1 MLAEARVVLLDR
13 GDLVMGGGAGA
24 HICISIPCMSSAEG
38 CHFISSFSPPKRRLV
53 AAMPGPSVRQPSQ
66 PALHC
71 ARSVHSLGRLPF
83 VALSLGWPAKEGWRG
98 RARCCSALSHLC
110 QPPVGGWLGH
120 VAGEA
125 WSPALPV
132 HDLRGFRKG
141 QRQDLVAGSG
151 DPGGV
156 STGNLCSG
164 FLFDMEEEPWSLDC
178 GPMRAGTESHSSLAL
193 EKSEWHSQCSED
205 VCA

>member
-1 MLAEARVVLLDR
+1 MLAEARGPGDGGR
-13 GDLVMGGGAGA
+13 GWGSYLHFHPLHELCRRV
-24 HICISIPCMSSAEG
+24 SLYFFIP
-38 CHFISSFSPPKRRLV
+38 FPPKRRLV
-53 AAMPGPSVRQPSQ
+53 AAMLGPSVRQPSQ

-98 RARCCSALSHLC
+98 RARCRSALSHRC

-141 QRQDLVAGSG
+141 QHQDLVAGSG

-164 FLFDMEEEPWSLDC
+164 FLFDTEEELWSLTV
-178 GPMRAGTESHSSLAL
+178 GP
-193 EKSEWHSQCSED
+193 
-205 VCA
+205 